1 MNFDLGAAVEKPL
14 PVVNVSTAEYNT
26 YERPEP
32 LPAHRGLDPPIGQ
45 ALSRYSVGHDSY
57 SNIVNASQNRFSMQ
71 DLTEENMRIARL
83 ANDSKASF
91 AMRDADQVSVI
102 SAPEERI
109 SRHAGRRGVDE
120 LSDVSSIYEDETAAS
135 SDRGGG
141 ILGNFGARRSGQLR

>member
-1 MNFDLGAAVEKPL
+1 MNFDLGTSVEKPL
-14 PVVNVSTAEYNT
+14 PVVNVAAAQYNT

-32 LPAHRGLDPPIGQ
+32 PQVHRGLDPPIGQ

-57 SNIVNASQNRFSMQ
+57 SNIVNASQNRMSIQ

-91 AMRDADQVSVI
+91 KMRDADQISVI
-102 SAPEERI
+102 SAEERI
-109 SRHAGRRGVDE
+109 SRHVGKRGVDE